1 MKNVLQ
7 LLSALFLSSFAIVVY
22 AQQTNDDRYKNIPSN
37 LYEQKDKYDAG
48 EYLFPPRPKNNWSIG
63 VKGGYAFISGD
74 VSAQPG
80 YGLAFDVRKALG
92 HAFSLRFQAG
102 YGVTRG
108 LSYKRAIGY
117 SKTDFNNPW
126 KSLYEPENGGN
137 FPLVFYNFRMRYLD
151 AGIQG
156 LFNINNVNFYREQ
169 SNWSIY
175 LGAGVGLMGYHTSL
189 DALDANGN
197 PYDFTV
203 ISGLNNDPSNPAV
216 EGRRETLD
224 ALKSLLDGEYE
235 TRAESHSDEEGLSLG
250 NDTLT
255 INPMV
260 SLAFGIRYRLGRRV
274 ELEIEHRVGITND
287 DLLDGQRWQETGTLT
302 RDFDIY
308 NHTTLGLHFR
318 LGKGEESLWWSNPLT
333 NIYSDVKD
341 AKDIV
346 SRFTDDMDN
355 DGIPDLYDKEPD
367 TPEGMP
373 VDVQG
378 RTLDSDGDGFPDHVD
393 DQPYTPRGCEVDS
406 RGVAL
411 DSDED
416 GVPDCYDKEPGS
428 PPGALVDAKGITINM
443 TELSNGQGGGA
454 VADQPCVLPIIYFDL
469 GRDNIK
475 PDFYP
480 ELYYVAQLMKSN
492 PGLKIIATGHADIRA
507 GSDLNVDLSQRRV
520 SNAVNF
526 LVETYGIDPGRFEVE
541 YKGEAENQIPGL
553 PENYNQKMEPLH
565 TVNRRVE
572 FDCIN

>member
-1 MKNVLQ
+1 MRNVSQ
-7 LLSALFLSSFAIVVY
+7 LFFVVFLCSIAAIGFA
-22 AQQTNDDRYKNIPSN
+22 QESEGDKYKNIPSR

-74 VSAQPG
+74 VSSQPG
-80 YGLAFDVRKALG
+80 FGLALDVRKALG
-92 HAFSLRFQAG
+92 HAFSLRLQTGFGITKGLNYQPHSG
-102 YGVTRG
+102 YRG
-108 LSYKRAIGY
+108 GAFG
-117 SKTDFNNPW
+117 NPW
-126 KSLYEPENGGN
+126 EINYADPATNTRPN
-137 FPLVFYNFRMRYLD
+137 VFFNYRMTYYDVGLQ
-151 AGIQG
+151 GI
-156 LFNINNVNFYREQ
+156 FNVNNINFYKEQ
-169 SNWSIY
+169 SNWSLF
-175 LGAGVGLMGYHTSL
+175 LGAGVGLMGYNTDI

-197 PYDFTV
+197 IYDFSV
-203 ISGLNNDPSNPAV
+203 IPGISNDPSNPGV
-216 EGRRETLD
+216 EGKRETID

-235 TRAESHSDEEGLSLG
+235 SWAERHNDSEGITIG
-250 NDTLT
+250 DDTLT
-255 INPMV
+255 INPMLNLV
-260 SLAFGIRYRLGRRV
+260 FGIRYRLGRRV

-287 DLLDGQRWQETGTLT
+287 DLLDGQRWQQTGVLT
-302 RDFDIY
+302 RDFDVY

-393 DQPYTPRGCEVDS
+393 DQPFTPRGCEVDS

-428 PPGALVDAKGITINM
+428 SPGALVDAKGITINM
-443 TELSNGQGGGA
+443 TEMVGESGGGNTG
-454 VADQPCVLPIIYFDL
+454 DQPCVLPIIYFDL

-480 ELYYVAQLMKSN
+480 ELYYVAQLMKTN
-492 PGLKIIATGHADIRA
+492 PALKIKAVGHADVRA
-507 GSDLNVDLSQRRV
+507 SSDVNAELSQRRV
-520 SNAVNF
+520 SNTVNF
-526 LVETYGIDPGRFEVE
+526 LIETYGIDPGRFEVE
-541 YKGEAENQIPGL
+541 YKGEEENQIPGL

-572 FDCIN
+572 FDCVN